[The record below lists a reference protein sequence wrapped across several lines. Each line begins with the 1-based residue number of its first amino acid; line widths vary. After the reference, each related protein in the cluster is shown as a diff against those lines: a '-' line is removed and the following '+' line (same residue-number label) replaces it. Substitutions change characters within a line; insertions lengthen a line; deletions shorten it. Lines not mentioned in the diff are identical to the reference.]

1 MATIYLIE
9 LRLEQKEMLL
19 FLNQNP
25 NFKHSVMAVTD
36 GETGKKWPV
45 QRLRQPARRRAS
57 SSGASG
63 APGRRSRPTTRCR
76 KPRRENAASSRD
88 LALSRRSHGMGN
100 GIERVRLQAKAG
112 PAGDQPCPES
122 RTRRI
127 EDRYG
132 VGILDLLIKLPGV
145 PAFWAEGKV
154 IKDNVFGPTQSQ
166 FEEGLRW
173 IEAGVQA
180 VLIGWHHGA
189 IISPWKQKADRRECL
204 RSVGV
209 DHVKALQEF
218 MR

>member
-1 MATIYLIE
+1 MKTPLH
-9 LRLEQKEMLL
+9 LEDLKAALE
-19 FLNQNP
+19 
-25 NFKHSVMAVTD
+25 A
-36 GETGKKWPV
+36 
-45 QRLRQPARRRAS
+45 
-57 SSGASG
+57 
-63 APGRRSRPTTRCR
+63 
-76 KPRRENAASSRD
+76 KPRHGGTE
-88 LALSRRSHGMGN
+88 LSESDYKRKLVAEIN
-100 GIERVRLQAKAG
+100 RL
-112 PAGDQPCPES
+112 PES
-122 RTRRI
+122 RARRI

-189 IISPWKQKADRRECL
+189 IYISPWKQKADRRECL
-204 RSVGV
+204 GSVGV